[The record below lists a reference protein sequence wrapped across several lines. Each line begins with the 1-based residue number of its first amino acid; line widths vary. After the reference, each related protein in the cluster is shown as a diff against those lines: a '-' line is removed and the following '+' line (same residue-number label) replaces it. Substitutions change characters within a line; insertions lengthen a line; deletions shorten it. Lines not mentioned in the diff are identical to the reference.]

1 MRRKVSAGLVVAA
14 CISALLWASP
24 AAAQPRHPAPAP
36 VHGPVHGPGPGG
48 PHYSVGFS
56 YGPYFGPYYYSPWFY
71 SSFWWY
77 PPYGYGYPYYYG
89 AVGANIRVQV
99 QPKSAEVYVDGYLA
113 GIVDQFDG
121 MFQNLVVDP
130 GTREVI
136 VYQEGYKSIV
146 QRLYLSVGSSYK
158 IKGTMEKL
166 AAGEPN
172 EPRPVPAPE
181 PPPAQGQYQYQ
192 EPQPA
197 PPQAGPPSNPPPVET
212 SPPPS
217 ADSRFGQAA
226 IRVQPAGAEIT
237 IDGEPWRGPQ
247 GAERLVVHLAAGT
260 HRVEIRA
267 EGFDP
272 FVTAIEIRKGEV
284 TVLNV
289 SLAKL

>member
-1 MRRKVSAGLVVAA
+1 MRRMVSTAPVVAA
-14 CISALLWASP
+14 CLAALLWAAPS
-24 AAAQPRHPAPAP
+24 AAQPRGPRP
-36 VHGPVHGPGPGG
+36 VGPRVG
-48 PHYSVGFS
+48 VGFY
-56 YGPYFGPYYYSPWFY
+56 YGPYFYSPWFY

-89 AVGANIRVQV
+89 AVGASIRIQV
-99 QPKSAEVYVDGYLA
+99 QPKSAEVYVDGHLA

-121 MFQNLVVDP
+121 MFQNLVVEP
-130 GTREVI
+130 GSHEII
-136 VYQEGYKSIV
+136 VYQEGCKSIV

-181 PPPAQGQYQYQ
+181 PWPAQAQYQ

-197 PPQAGPPSNPPPVET
+197 APPAVPSANAPPVEMFR
-212 SPPPS
+212 PMN
-217 ADSRFGQAA
+217 ADSRFGQVA
-226 IRVQPAGAEIT
+226 IRVQPADAEIA
-237 IDGEPWRGPQ
+237 IDGEPWKGPQ

-260 HRVEIRA
+260 HRVEIRK

-272 FVTAIEIRKGEV
+272 FVTAVEIRRGEV

-289 SLAKL
+289 SLARL